1 MATLNTAVRYLAS
14 GRTENPQLYD
24 VTRAFKNRDNAAFLA
39 GVSTGLR
46 RFAKQTAIRAS
57 FASGAVAC
65 IGLSGEYGMVGYRL
79 RRAQEVVRLDRTPSY
94 WSHAFLIR
102 DPLSNTPALNKDGR
116 RSPWILESTLTPADG
131 FSAFMECHGVSAR
144 RISDF
149 NQARFSPLRTYSVP
163 NIAIIAIALT
173 EEERQQVLNRA
184 DAPYTDQLNY
194 DFPAMWGA
202 WYAYI
207 TSKGEVTNPIL
218 QGVGIPSAAYIQFAY
233 DAAGIDLA
241 LGSRQRNVTPEH
253 IWQSAK
259 RLSPLFRTVGEEGKL
274 IERPVVGWYCVQEK
288 ACASYPPDDP
298 NPIPATLSTQ
308 IERIERGS
316 AARMN
321 GGHQQQ

>member
-14 GRTENPQLYD
+14 GRIVNPKLYD
-24 VTRAFKNRDNAAFLA
+24 VTKTFQKKDNASFLA
-39 GVSTGLR
+39 MVSAEISRLSKGMV
-46 RFAKQTAIRAS
+46 ANRAG

-65 IGLSGEYGMVGYRL
+65 IGLTGEYGMVGYRL

-102 DPLSNTPALNKDGR
+102 NPLSTKAQLNKDGR
-116 RSPWILESTLTPADG
+116 RSPWILESTLDPAEG

-144 RISDF
+144 RINDF
-149 NQARFSPLRTYSVP
+149 NQAQFHPLRNYSVP
-163 NIAIIAIALT
+163 NIAIIAVALT
-173 EEERQQVLNRA
+173 DEERQQILNRA

-194 DFPAMWGA
+194 DFSAMWGA

-207 TSKGEVTNPIL
+207 TSKGEVANPIV

-259 RLSPLFRTVGEEGKL
+259 RLSPLFRTVSIQGKL
-274 IERPVVGWYCVQEK
+274 IERTVIGWYCVREK
-288 ACASYPPDDP
+288 ACSSYPPDDP
-298 NPIPATLSTQ
+298 SPVPPTISAQ
-308 IERIERGS
+308 ITRIERGVWK
-316 AARMN
+316 
-321 GGHQQQ
+321 